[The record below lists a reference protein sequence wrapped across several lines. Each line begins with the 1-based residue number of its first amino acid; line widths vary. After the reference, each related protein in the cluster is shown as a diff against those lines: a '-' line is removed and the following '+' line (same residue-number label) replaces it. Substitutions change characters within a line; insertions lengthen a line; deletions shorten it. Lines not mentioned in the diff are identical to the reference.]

1 MTSSRSSSVAADW
14 TPVAFSR
21 AHALAMLTAS
31 TAALAIG
38 SAWPATLVGAAS
50 LCACV
55 ALHRERW
62 TPTGRLGAANA
73 LTLLRVLAITGL
85 PLLARPPGP
94 AAALLV
100 LAIFALDGVDGW
112 LARRNAEASAFG
124 AYFDMECDALLVLSC
139 ALVLSQ
145 SERLPAFVLLPGLLR
160 YVYVVLLWLWSARQ
174 PRTEQ
179 RAEAPR
185 SRIGRYAFALIM
197 VSFIASLWPLEPWHR
212 PLAGI
217 ATAAIVYSF
226 GRSMYW
232 SLASR

>member
-1 MTSSRSSSVAADW
+1 MTSSRSSVAADW

-31 TAALAIG
+31 AAALATG
-38 SAWPATLVGAAS
+38 SAWPATLIGAAS
-50 LCACV
+50 LCAYV

-73 LTLLRVLAITGL
+73 LTLLRLLAISAL
-85 PLLARPPGP
+85 PLLVRPPGP

-100 LAIFALDGVDGW
+100 LAVFALDGVDGW
-112 LARRNAEASAFG
+112 LARRYRDASAFG

-139 ALVLSQ
+139 ALVLDQ
-145 SERLPAFVLLPGLLR
+145 SGRLPAFVLLPGLLR
-160 YVYVVLLWLWSARQ
+160 YAYVVLLWLWPARQ
-174 PRTEQ
+174 PRTEA

-185 SRIGRYAFALIM
+185 SRIGRYAFALIV
-197 VSFIASLWPLEPWHR
+197 VSFIVSLWPLVPWHR
-212 PLAGI
+212 PLAAV
-217 ATAAIVYSF
+217 ATASIVYSF

>member
-1 MTSSRSSSVAADW
+1 MSSSSSVAADW

-21 AHALAMLTAS
+21 AHALVMLTAS
-31 TAALAIG
+31 AAALATG
-38 SAWPATLVGAAS
+38 SAWPATLSGVAS
-50 LCACV
+50 LCAYV

-73 LTLLRVLAITGL
+73 LTLLRLLAISAL

-100 LAIFALDGVDGW
+100 LAVFALDGVDGW
-112 LARRNAEASAFG
+112 LARRNADASAFG

-139 ALVLSQ
+139 ALVLDQ
-145 SERLPAFVLLPGLLR
+145 SERLPGFVLLPGLLR
-160 YVYVVLLWLWSARQ
+160 YVYVVLVWLW
-174 PRTEQ
+174 PRP
-179 RAEAPR
+179 EAPR
-185 SRIGRYAFALIM
+185 SRIGRYAFSMIV
-197 VSFIASLWPLEPWHR
+197 VSFIVSLWPVVPWHR

-232 SLASR
+232 SLGSR